1 MSQVNKE
8 NTLFLFVSKS
18 GNTFEVLSILQYMLE
33 EGYNKNNFHFM
44 TQDSKSK
51 MREIADKNNISYSL
65 LNNNLGGRFSVLSL
79 STFLPLDLVGC
90 NWTEIKNSALNFYIN
105 ETKNSFQIS
114 SGLINFYLNNY
125 QNGKNISCFMPYSS
139 RLSSFSEW
147 IMQLFGESLGKKNV
161 GDYPVALT
169 PISYLGPKDQHS
181 QLQLVLD
188 GPKDKTLSF
197 FNFDNNIFESK
208 LNELSKIEQIATIG
222 ALKEVGV
229 PYIEISSKNLDENY
243 LGVLFIIFEITVSII
258 ALRLGVNPFDQPA
271 VELIKKRINK

>member
-147 IMQLFGESLGKKNV
+147 IMQL
-161 GDYPVALT
+161 
-169 PISYLGPKDQHS
+169 
-181 QLQLVLD
+181 LV
-188 GPKDKTLSF
+188 K
-197 FNFDNNIFESK
+197 
-208 LNELSKIEQIATIG
+208 
-222 ALKEVGV
+222 V
-229 PYIEISSKNLDENY
+229 
-243 LGVLFIIFEITVSII
+243 
-258 ALRLGVNPFDQPA
+258 
-271 VELIKKRINK
+271 